1 MKAQRF
7 PVGIETFSDI
17 IEGGYVYIDKTR
29 FIHEMISGSKYYFL
43 SRPRRFGKSLMI
55 STLQAFFEG
64 RHDLFNGLDISRHDY
79 DWEPHPVFRLN
90 LVNASTSS
98 TDRLKSILESH
109 LSEWEEEYEITH
121 NAFDYPQR
129 FYRCIQKSVQK
140 TGRKAVVLVDE
151 YDKPIVSSLHNDS
164 LNKQLRD
171 ILKPLYGTLKAA
183 DEYIQFAFLT
193 GVSRFSRLSI
203 FSDLNNLTDIS
214 LSEKYASICGITEEE
229 MLLHCQGG
237 INSIVESKGIKFEEV
252 VALLKKQYDGYHFT
266 PSCPDIYNP
275 YSLFS
280 AFELK
285 EINSFWFATGT
296 PTFLIKALRNG
307 DFFLP
312 DLNNEKTSA
321 IDMAASESYM
331 ANPIPMLF
339 QTGYLTIS
347 DYNPRRRTYTLR
359 IPNLEVEEGLFQHLL
374 PVYMNRQGTSET
386 KTIDKLLDEIEDGKP
401 EEFLSRL
408 KAFLSDIPYELSR
421 CKPEIYFE
429 NNLYIIFKL
438 LGFAVDAEYRTA
450 SGRIDL
456 LLRTDRF
463 IYLMEL
469 KLNGTP
475 EEALSQIDSKDYLI
489 PFTCDDHRLFKIGIS
504 FSSATRN
511 IDRWLIEH
519 K

>member
-1 MKAQRF
+1 MWRVSVAFKCN
-7 PVGIETFSDI
+7 VGGFCLPLFF
-17 IEGGYVYIDKTR
+17 YLWV
-29 FIHEMISGSKYYFL
+29 FL
-43 SRPRRFGKSLMI
+43 R
-55 STLQAFFEG
+55 
-64 RHDLFNGLDISRHDY
+64 
-79 DWEPHPVFRLN
+79 
-90 LVNASTSS
+90 
-98 TDRLKSILESH
+98 
-109 LSEWEEEYEITH
+109 
-121 NAFDYPQR
+121 
-129 FYRCIQKSVQK
+129 
-140 TGRKAVVLVDE
+140 
-151 YDKPIVSSLHNDS
+151 IV
-164 LNKQLRD
+164 
-171 ILKPLYGTLKAA
+171 I
-183 DEYIQFAFLT
+183 
-193 GVSRFSRLSI
+193 
-203 FSDLNNLTDIS
+203 
-214 LSEKYASICGITEEE
+214 
-229 MLLHCQGG
+229 
-237 INSIVESKGIKFEEV
+237 
-252 VALLKKQYDGYHFT
+252 KQYDGYHFT

-280 AFELK
+280 VFELK

-489 PFTCDDHRLFKIGIS
+489 PFTCDDRRLFKIGIS